1 MRKLLTSLFMLPFLA
16 HADLSQG
23 LGEHNYG
30 PDTSENVACEYAFNK
45 AKEDSLRRYYGENI
59 EAFTRE
65 NCQSSTGCTIDID
78 TYVNLGG
85 VLKRVVN
92 KNSRIVETLGH
103 KTCVV
108 VVETEVES
116 LKNKIKFQV
125 YGKLNYVVGEPIDFS
140 FVSETSGYVVVFNLY
155 SNVYIP
161 IFVSKVTA
169 LGEEQKVTSGEKTR
183 SIRATLPKEVNQS
196 KELLVFL
203 FVKEPVRLRPAYT
216 TNEFRS
222 LLDSIDSTN
231 RRTIYRYVNIDR
243 IKK

>member
-1 MRKLLTSLFMLPFLA
+1 MLPFLA
-16 HADLSQG
+16 HAELSQG

-30 PDTSENVACEYAFNK
+30 PETSENVACEYAFNK

-65 NCQSSTGCTIDID
+65 NCQGSAGCTIDVE

-85 VLKRVVN
+85 VLKRVVK
-92 KNSRIVETLGH
+92 KNSRIVENVGH

-125 YGKLNYVVGEPIDFS
+125 YGKLNYEVGEPIDFS
-140 FVSETSGYVVVFNLY
+140 FISDTAGYVVVFNLY
-155 SNVYIP
+155 SRVYIP
-161 IFVSKVTA
+161 IFVSKVNITQ
-169 LGEEQKVTSGEKTR
+169 EEQRVTSKEEGK
-183 SIRATLPKEVNQS
+183 SIKATLPKDVNQS

-203 FVKEPVRLRPAYT
+203 FMKEPVRLRPAYT

-222 LLDSIDSTN
+222 LLDSIDSAD

-243 IKK
+243 TKK